1 MIHREF
7 FRSFEEAQKL
17 SDFCRHVT
25 RRNVSRFSDAFTL
38 EYTTF
43 FQYSDVQTLR
53 LLTPYCRTTVD
64 SQVVYD
70 ENARVYAP
78 FTLSPSSGACLAQ
91 SHVVVYHSLH
101 AVCPGNPYVLLL
113 RFVPEIFPRYL
124 VHQNDVTYKVTRSL
138 FTVNQPIPPLA
149 LLRTPAELSAAR
161 SETLSATRSETLSA
175 ARSETLSATR
185 SETLSAARSET
196 LSVTVHPDLPEGLEI
211 DEKGTISG
219 VPAEVRPVTE
229 YTVTLNDK
237 EVKIELGV
245 RRASA
250 GEA

>member
-175 ARSETLSATR
+175 ARSETLS
-185 SETLSAARSET
+185 
-196 LSVTVHPDLPEGLEI
+196 VTVHPDLPEGLEI

>member
-1 MIHREF
+1 MRGVRHRRRVRDGVVIHREF

-175 ARSETLSATR
+175 ARSETLS
-185 SETLSAARSET
+185 
-196 LSVTVHPDLPEGLEI
+196 VMVHPDLPEGLEI
-211 DEKGTISG
+211 DEKGRISG
-219 VPAEVRPVTE
+219 VPAEVHPVTE

>member
-175 ARSETLSATR
+175 ARSETLS
-185 SETLSAARSET
+185 
-196 LSVTVHPDLPEGLEI
+196 VMVHPDLPEGLEI
-211 DEKGTISG
+211 DEKGRISG
-219 VPAEVRPVTE
+219 VPAEVHPVTE

>member
-1 MIHREF
+1 MRGVRRRRRVRDGVVIHREF

-175 ARSETLSATR
+175 ARSETLS
-185 SETLSAARSET
+185 
-196 LSVTVHPDLPEGLEI
+196 VTVHPDLPEGLEI

-229 YTVTLNDK
+229 YTVTLNDE

>member
-1 MIHREF
+1 MRGVRRRRRVRDGVVIHREF

-91 SHVVVYHSLH
+91 SPVVVYHSLH

-175 ARSETLSATR
+175 ARSETLS
-185 SETLSAARSET
+185 
-196 LSVTVHPDLPEGLEI
+196 VTVHPDLPEGLEI

-229 YTVTLNDK
+229 YTVTLNDE

>member
-1 MIHREF
+1 MRGVRRRRRVRDGVVIHREF

-161 SETLSATRSETLSA
+161 SETLS
-175 ARSETLSATR
+175 
-185 SETLSAARSET
+185 
-196 LSVTVHPDLPEGLEI
+196 VKVHPDLPEGLEI

-219 VPAEVRPVTE
+219 VPAEVHPVTE

>member
-175 ARSETLSATR
+175 ARSETLS
-185 SETLSAARSET
+185 
-196 LSVTVHPDLPEGLEI
+196 VTVHPDLPEGLEI

-219 VPAEVRPVTE
+219 VPAEVHPVTE
-229 YTVTLNDK
+229 YTVTLNDE

>member
-175 ARSETLSATR
+175 ARSETLS
-185 SETLSAARSET
+185 
-196 LSVTVHPDLPEGLEI
+196 VTVHPDLPEGLEI
-211 DEKGTISG
+211 DEKGTISE

-229 YTVTLNDK
+229 YTVTLNDE

>member
-1 MIHREF
+1 MRGVRRRRRVRDGVVIHREF

-43 FQYSDVQTLR
+43 FHYSDVQTLR

-138 FTVNQPIPPLA
+138 FTVSQPIPPLA
-149 LLRTPAELSAAR
+149 PLRTPAE
-161 SETLSATRSETLSA
+161 LSA

-229 YTVTLNDK
+229 YTVTLNDE

>member
-175 ARSETLSATR
+175 ARSETLS
-185 SETLSAARSET
+185 
-196 LSVTVHPDLPEGLEI
+196 VTVHPDLPEGLEI

-229 YTVTLNDK
+229 YTVTLNDE

>member
-1 MIHREF
+1 MRRRRRVRDGVVIHREF
-7 FRSFEEAQKL
+7 FRTFEEAQKL
-17 SDFCRHVT
+17 SDFRHRIT
-25 RRNVSRFSDAFTL
+25 GRNVSRFYDAFTL

-64 SQVVYD
+64 GQVVYD
-70 ENARVYAP
+70 ESERVYAP
-78 FTLSPSSGACLAQ
+78 FTLSPSSGGCLAQ
-91 SHVVVYHSLH
+91 SRVVVYHSLH

-113 RFVPEIFPRYL
+113 RFVPEIFPRFL
-124 VHQNDVTYKVTRSL
+124 IHQNDVTYKVTRSL
-138 FTVNQPIPPLA
+138 FTVRQPIPPLV
-149 LLRTPAELSAAR
+149 LLHTPAELSAAR
-161 SETLSATRSETLSA
+161 SER
-175 ARSETLSATR
+175 
-185 SETLSAARSET
+185 
-196 LSVTVHPDLPEGLEI
+196 LSVVVHPDLPEGLEI

-229 YTVTLNDK
+229 YTVTLNDE

-245 RRASA
+245 RRASE

>member
-1 MIHREF
+1 MRGVRRRRRVRDGVVIHREF

-17 SDFCRHVT
+17 SDFCHRVT

-91 SHVVVYHSLH
+91 SPVVVYHSLH

-161 SETLSATRSETLSA
+161 SETLS
-175 ARSETLSATR
+175 
-185 SETLSAARSET
+185 
-196 LSVTVHPDLPEGLEI
+196 VTVHPDLPEGLEI

-229 YTVTLNDK
+229 YTVTLNDE

>member
-1 MIHREF
+1 MRGVRRRRRVRDGVVIHREF

-43 FQYSDVQTLR
+43 FHYSDVQTLR

-64 SQVVYD
+64 GQVVYD
-70 ENARVYAP
+70 ENERVYAP

-161 SETLSATRSETLSA
+161 SETLSATRP
-175 ARSETLSATR
+175 
-185 SETLSAARSET
+185 ET

-229 YTVTLNDK
+229 YTVTLNDE

>member
-1 MIHREF
+1 MRRRRRVRDGVVIHREF

-175 ARSETLSATR
+175 ARSETLS
-185 SETLSAARSET
+185 
-196 LSVTVHPDLPEGLEI
+196 VTVHPDLPEGLEI

-219 VPAEVRPVTE
+219 VPAEVHPVTE
-229 YTVTLNDK
+229 YTVTLNDE

>member
-1 MIHREF
+1 MRGVRRRRRVRDGVVIHREF

-43 FQYSDVQTLR
+43 FHYSDVQTLR

-64 SQVVYD
+64 GRVVYD

-138 FTVNQPIPPLA
+138 FTVSQPIPPLA

-161 SETLSATRSETLSA
+161 SETLSATRSETLS
-175 ARSETLSATR
+175 
-185 SETLSAARSET
+185 
-196 LSVTVHPDLPEGLEI
+196 VTVHPDLPEGLEI

-219 VPAEVRPVTE
+219 VPAEVHPVTE
-229 YTVTLNDK
+229 YTVTLNDE